1 MQVVILSYDPKTK
14 YDIYSAN
21 HCDMRHLLIYWDK
34 ELIHKGVDDFI
45 VLRDYHDSND
55 ARRETLPSIF
65 RGRLTKLPQE
75 SIVKVFYR

>member
-1 MQVVILSYDPKTK
+1 MQVVISSYDPKTK

-45 VLRDYHDSND
+45 ALRD
-55 ARRETLPSIF
+55 
-65 RGRLTKLPQE
+65 
-75 SIVKVFYR
+75 